1 MHLPLM
7 RTVLPGPMV
16 QRWAAV
22 PSQLHITISVSFV
35 AESWLSSRHLAG
47 WSPETIGPAASGVTT
62 AGELVPE
69 SPTVVRATT
78 ATLYL
83 VPLVSPVILQVTAVV
98 MQLAPLGEAVAV

>member
-7 RTVLPGPMV
+7 RSVLSGPMV

-22 PSQLHITISVSFV
+22 PSQLHITIRVSLA

-47 WSPETIGPAASGVTT
+47 WSPETIGPAACGVTR
-62 AGELVPE
+62 AGELASE

-83 VPLVSPVILQVTAVV
+83 VPLVSPVILQVTVVV
-98 MQLAPLGEAVAV
+98 MQVAPPGEAVAV